1 MPAGVGRCGPL
12 WKLPSLRMLT
22 QLGLTP
28 KPAPP
33 TPPPRQRK
41 LSRVLSSPAL
51 ETGHLSATRQVRAG
65 PPVHVLREHLLSTC
79 VSGPAQDSCG
89 SRPRECPS
97 QGLTLG
103 SCTSPHTVTCV
114 C

>member
-1 MPAGVGRCGPL
+1 MPAGVGHCRPL
-12 WKLPSLRMLT
+12 WKLPSLKMLT

-33 TPPPRQRK
+33 TPPTLPKKAEQ
-41 LSRVLSSPAL
+41 RVLSSPVL
-51 ETGHLSATRQVRAG
+51 ESATRQVRVG
-65 PPVHVLREHLLSTC
+65 PPVHVLREHLLSTY

-89 SRPRECPS
+89 SHPRECPP